1 MTFGEKL
8 KKLRT
13 DNQMT
18 QEQLAEKIFV
28 SRTAIS
34 KWETDRGYP
43 GIDSLKALSD
53 LFQIK
58 IDDLISG
65 ADAENKKLLD
75 EKLARRFYFAAVAF
89 LGITVLFAL
98 LTYCLKQP
106 YYSFGSVAGAVGYVV
121 FGLLSK
127 PKYKRLQARKRVVPY
142 VLSRIILSAFVIG
155 MVVYTIVAAM

>member
-75 EKLARRFYFAAVAF
+75 EKLAVGFISRLWRFWASRFCRAAD
-89 LGITVLFAL
+89 
-98 LTYCLKQP
+98 
-106 YYSFGSVAGAVGYVV
+106 
-121 FGLLSK
+121 LLSETAVLLLRQCCGGS
-127 PKYKRLQARKRVVPY
+127 RLRHFRLAFQAE
-142 VLSRIILSAFVIG
+142 I
-155 MVVYTIVAAM
+155 